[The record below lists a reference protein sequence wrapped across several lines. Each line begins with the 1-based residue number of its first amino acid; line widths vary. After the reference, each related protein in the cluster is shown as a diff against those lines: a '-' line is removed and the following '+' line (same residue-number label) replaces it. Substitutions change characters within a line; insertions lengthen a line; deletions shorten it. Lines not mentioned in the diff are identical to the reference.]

1 MITSSKSVEDIGP
14 LDHDEA
20 MDRAEAEVGRLLH
33 LVDLLTEDEW
43 ARPTDCA
50 GWSVKDILAHLLG
63 MWQLQAD
70 PEDRARQLSIATERA
85 ARNGTLRL
93 DELTAL
99 QVAEHAQLPV
109 GELRE
114 ALRDAAPRA
123 LASRRALPPE
133 VRATP
138 YDPQLPGE
146 QAWTLGYLFDV
157 VHTRDPWMHRVD
169 IARATDHELELTEDH
184 DGRIVENVVAE
195 WAGRHGQPF
204 RLELTD
210 PAGGIYQ
217 AGDGGADLTLDAV
230 EFCRILSGRAP
241 ANGLLTTSVVF

>member
-1 MITSSKSVEDIGP
+1 MITSIKSVEDIAP
-14 LDHDEA
+14 LEHDEA
-20 MDRAEAEVGRLLH
+20 MDRAEVEVGRLLR
-33 LVDLLTEDEW
+33 LVDALTEEQW
-43 ARPTDCA
+43 AQPTDCT
-50 GWSVKDILAHLLG
+50 GWSVKDIVAHLVG
-63 MWQLQAD
+63 MWQLQTDPAD
-70 PEDRARQLSIATERA
+70 RTRQISIATERA

-99 QVAEHAQLPV
+99 QVAEHAHLPV
-109 GELRE
+109 GELRD

-146 QAWTLGYLFDV
+146 QRWTLGYLFDV

-169 IARATDHELELTEDH
+169 ITRATGRELELTEDH
-184 DGRIVENVVAE
+184 DGRIVENVVAD

-204 RLELTD
+204 RLELTN

-217 AGDGGADLTLDAV
+217 SGDDGADLALDAV
-230 EFCRILSGRAP
+230 EFCRILSGRAR
-241 ANGLLTTSVVF
+241 ANGLLTTPVVF

>member
-1 MITSSKSVEDIGP
+1 MITSIKRVEDIAA
-14 LDHDEA
+14 LEHKEA
-20 MDRAEAEVGRLLH
+20 MDRAEVEVGRLLQ
-33 LVDLLTEDEW
+33 LVDALTEEQW
-43 ARPTDCA
+43 ARATDCT
-50 GWSVKDILAHLLG
+50 GWSVKDVLAHLVG
-63 MWQLQAD
+63 MWQLQID
-70 PEDRARQLSIATERA
+70 PAERARQISIATERA

-99 QVAEHAQLPV
+99 QVAEHTDLPV
-109 GELRE
+109 AELRD
-114 ALRDAAPRA
+114 ALHDAAPRA

-146 QAWTLGYLFDV
+146 QGWTLGYLFDV

-169 IARATDHELELTEDH
+169 IARATDRELELTEDH
-184 DGRIVENVVAE
+184 DGRIVENVVAD
-195 WAGRHGQPF
+195 WADRHGQPF
-204 RLELTD
+204 RLELTN
-210 PAGGIYQ
+210 PAGGSYQ
-217 AGDGGADLTLDAV
+217 AGDGGPDLTLDAV